1 MNLKSDK
8 YLFVKIGERLI
19 VMRRKNA
26 KISNCF
32 SLRSDSLLLI
42 GEVVVVAVVVV
53 VVVAVIAVVVV
64 VVVVV
69 VVYVVAVVA
78 VAAVAAVAVVVVV
91 VVDIDKDCI
100 TLVSGRTRKAQA
112 QQQGP
117 FIQPWSV
124 SLFHFFSSSPSI
136 FLSICI

>member
-42 GEVVVVAVVVV
+42 GEVVVVAVVV

>member
-1 MNLKSDK
+1 
-8 YLFVKIGERLI
+8 
-19 VMRRKNA
+19 MRRKNA

-32 SLRSDSLLLI
+32 LLRSDSLLLI

-53 VVVAVIAVVVV
+53 VVAVIAVVVV
-64 VVVVV
+64 VVV
-69 VVYVVAVVA
+69 AV
-78 VAAVAAVAVVVVV
+78 VVVVV